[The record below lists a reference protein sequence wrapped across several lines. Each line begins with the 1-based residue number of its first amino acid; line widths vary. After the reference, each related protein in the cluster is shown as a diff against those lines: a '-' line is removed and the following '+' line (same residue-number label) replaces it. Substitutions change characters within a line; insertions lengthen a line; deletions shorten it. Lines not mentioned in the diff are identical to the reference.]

1 MMHNPDEDTFEQIAP
16 IVDDELMFKQPD
28 SCILK
33 DEKSQISELVES
45 KEPN

>member
-1 MMHNPDEDTFEQIAP
+1 MMHNPDEDTFEQIGP
-16 IVDDELMFKQPD
+16 IVDDELMFKQPL

-33 DEKSQISELVES
+33 DEKSQTSELVES